1 MKDKGIL
8 GAAVLICLPAFLA
21 GLPALSGQDFPAM
34 GEYETISL
42 LGQKLSAPAPDSA
55 AVELYRKAKAEF
67 DRNPNETNA
76 IWLGRR
82 VAYLGL
88 YCEAVKI
95 FTDGLERFPS
105 SFRLLRHRGHRY
117 ITLRQFDKA
126 IADLVKA
133 AELSAAAPLDVEPD
147 GIPNRSKRPL
157 SNTQFNIWYHLG
169 LAHYLKA
176 DFAAAAEAYKECLKW
191 SKNDDLLT
199 AATDWLYMAL
209 RRMGKADEAQI
220 CLKPIRKKMNIIEN
234 GAYHQ
239 RLLVYKGLK
248 KPESLMET
256 PAGLNERERGLNFAV
271 QAYGLGNWYLFNGDA
286 ARARELFEKLVKEG
300 GWAAFGTIAAEAEI
314 FRMVRAPLGGGGP
327 DFETTDVNRL
337 LHAWTVMW
345 NAYDLSP
352 VERLFLDEDKLSY
365 FSSEI
370 NGLIRGMAALKVHH
384 QGFGFVPDG
393 KSQESRLWL
402 EEVRVVDL
410 GSGQAFLVTA
420 TWGFDKGQGPETAQR
435 GPVTFVIVK
444 TDSGFRIVHAHF
456 ANNEK
461 TR

>member
-1 MKDKGIL
+1 MKDKGIF
-8 GAAVLICLPAFLA
+8 GAAVLICLSSFLTA
-21 GLPALSGQDFPAM
+21 STAWSGQDLPTT

-42 LGQKLSAPAPDSA
+42 LGQKLSAAAPDSV
-55 AVELYRKAKAEF
+55 AVELYRRAKAEF
-67 DRNPNETNA
+67 DRNPNETNT

-88 YCEAVKI
+88 YREAVKI

-105 SFRLLRHRGHRY
+105 SFRLLRHRGHRF

-126 IADLVKA
+126 IADLSKA
-133 AELSAAAPLDVEPD
+133 AELSVAAPLDSEPD
-147 GIPNRSKRPL
+147 GIPNRAKRPL

-199 AATDWLYMAL
+199 AATDWLYMGL

-248 KPESLMET
+248 KPESRMET
-256 PAGLNERERGLNFAV
+256 PAGLSEQDRSLNLAV
-271 QAYGLGNWYLFNGDA
+271 QAYGLGNWYLYNGDD

-314 FRMVRAPLGGGGP
+314 FRIVRAPLTGGGP
-327 DFETTDVNRL
+327 DPDTANVNRL
-337 LHAWTVMW
+337 LRAWNAMW
-345 NAYDLSP
+345 NAYDLAP
-352 VERLFLDEDKLSY
+352 VDKLFLNDDRLSY
-365 FSSEI
+365 FSSEKK
-370 NGLIRGMAALKVHH
+370 GLIQGMAALKVHH
-384 QGFGFVPDG
+384 RGFGFVPGG

-402 EEVRVVDL
+402 EDVRVVDL

-420 TWGFDKGQGPETAQR
+420 TWGFDRDQGPETAQR
-435 GPVTFVIVK
+435 GPVTFAIVK
-444 TDSGFRIVHAHF
+444 TESGFRIAHAHF
-456 ANNEK
+456 ANNPK
-461 TR
+461 G

>member
-1 MKDKGIL
+1 MNNKGIF
-8 GAAVLICLPAFLA
+8 GAAILICLSAFLTA
-21 GLPALSGQDFPAM
+21 SPAWSGQDLPSA
-34 GEYETISL
+34 GEYEAISL
-42 LGQKLSAPAPDSA
+42 LGQKLSAPSPDIA
-55 AVELYRKAKAEF
+55 LIGLYRKAKAEF
-67 DRNPNETNA
+67 DRNPNEANT

-82 VAYLGL
+82 AAYLGL
-88 YCEAVKI
+88 YREAVKI

-126 IADLVKA
+126 IADLGKA
-133 AELSAAAPLDVEPD
+133 AELSAAAPLDSEPD
-147 GIPNRSKRPL
+147 GIPNRAKRPL

-209 RRMGKADEAQI
+209 RRMGKADEAEI

-234 GAYHQ
+234 GAYYQ

-256 PAGLNERERGLNFAV
+256 PTGLNERERSLNFAV
-271 QAYGLGNWYLFNGDA
+271 QAYGLGNWYLYNGDA

-314 FRMVRAPLGGGGP
+314 FRMVRAPRSGSGP
-327 DFETTDVNRL
+327 DPDTTDFTRL
-337 LHAWTVMW
+337 LKAWTVMW
-345 NAYDLSP
+345 NAFDLSP
-352 VERLFLDEDKLSY
+352 VDRLFLNDDRLSY
-365 FSSEI
+365 FSSEKK
-370 NGLIRGMAALKVHH
+370 GLIRGMEALKVHH
-384 QGFGFVPDG
+384 QGFGFVPGG

-402 EEVRVVDL
+402 EDVRVVDL
-410 GSGQAFLVTA
+410 GSSQAFLITA
-420 TWGFDKGQGPETAQR
+420 TWGFDRGQGPEIGQR

-444 TDSGFRIVHAHF
+444 TDVGFRIVHAHF
-456 ANNEK
+456 ANNPK
-461 TR
+461 G

>member
-1 MKDKGIL
+1 MKEMGIL
-8 GAAVLICLPAFLA
+8 KAAIGVGLFVFLA
-21 GLPALSGQDFPAM
+21 GLPALSGQDLPTT

-42 LGQKLSAPAPDSA
+42 LGQKLSASAPDSA

-67 DRNPNETNA
+67 DRNPNETNT

-88 YCEAVKI
+88 YREAVKI

-126 IADLVKA
+126 IADFGKA

-147 GIPNRSKRPL
+147 GIPNRAKRPL

-176 DFAAAAEAYKECLKW
+176 DFAAAAEAYKESLKW

-220 CLKPIRKKMNIIEN
+220 CLKLIRKKMNIVEN

-248 KPESLMET
+248 KPESLMDT
-256 PAGLNERERGLNFAV
+256 PAGLDERERSLNFAV
-271 QAYGLGNWYLFNGDA
+271 QAYGLGNWYLYNGDA
-286 ARARELFEKLVKEG
+286 AKARDLLEKLVKEG
-300 GWAAFGTIAAEAEI
+300 SWAAFGTIAAEVEI
-314 FRMVRAPLGGGGP
+314 FRMIRAPLGGGGP
-327 DFETTDVNRL
+327 DPETMDVNRL
-337 LHAWTVMW
+337 LKAWTIIW

-352 VERLFLDEDKLSY
+352 VDRLFLNDDRLSY
-365 FSSEI
+365 FSSEK
-370 NGLIRGMAALKVHH
+370 NGLIQGMDALKVHH
-384 QGFGFVPDG
+384 QGFGFVPGG

-402 EEVRVVDL
+402 EDVRVVDL
-410 GSGQAFLVTA
+410 GSGPAFLVTA
-420 TWGFDKGQGPETAQR
+420 TWGFDRGQGPEPAQR
-435 GPVTFVIVK
+435 GPVTLVVVK
-444 TDSGFRIVHAHF
+444 TDGGFRIAHAHF
-456 ANNEK
+456 ANNPK
-461 TR
+461 G